1 MNFGTICNTTVN
13 INGRCAGFSHYNSLA
28 PFGCVGFGGFSPG
41 CFGFGFAPTC
51 NVNPFAMGAGIGV
64 GFAAG
69 MALVPLVPAIFKG
82 IGKGCTWL
90 WNNALQPMFKGIG
103 QGCTWLWNK
112 AIKPACQWI
121 GNGVKNLWNK
131 IFHKKDKAEVEK
143 TSETKVEEAK
153 TENKAQA
160 KSEAT

>member
-51 NVNPFAMGAGIGV
+51 SANPFALGAGIGV

-69 MALVPLVPAIFKG
+69 MALVPLVPSIFRG
-82 IGKGCTWL
+82 IGK
-90 WNNALQPMFKGIG
+90 
-103 QGCTWLWNK
+103 GCTWLWNK
-112 AIKPACQWI
+112 AIKPAGQWI

-131 IFHKKDKAEVEK
+131 MFHKKDKAEVEK
-143 TSETKVEEAK
+143 TSETKVAEAK
-153 TENKAQA
+153 TENKTQT
-160 KSEAT
+160 KSEAA